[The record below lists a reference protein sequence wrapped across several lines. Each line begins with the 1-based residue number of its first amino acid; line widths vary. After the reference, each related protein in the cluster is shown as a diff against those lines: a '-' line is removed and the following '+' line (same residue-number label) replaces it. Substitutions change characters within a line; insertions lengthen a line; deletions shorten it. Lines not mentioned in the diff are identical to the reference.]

1 MTKCLSCGAAL
12 ASETRFCPDCGA
24 PLAQS
29 SEDTETR
36 LAPQAALGVTSSR
49 PSSSR
54 PSSGSHSGW
63 LSTSAVMDEGRF
75 LPGAILA
82 GRYRMIGP
90 IGKGGM
96 GEVYRAD
103 DLRLGQPVA
112 LKFLPESVASDTA
125 RLAQFHQEVRSAR
138 QVSHPNVCRVYDIG
152 EVDGLTFLSM
162 EYVAGEDLAS
172 LAKRIGRLSPHKA
185 LDLSRQLCAG
195 LAAAHDRRVLH
206 RDLKPANL
214 MLDDNGQLRIT
225 DFGLAGVAGDVGP
238 RAGTPAYMAPE
249 QLTGQPATVQTDIY
263 ALGLVI
269 YELFTGQRPF
279 DFRSI
284 AELMQRHDEG
294 VPPPSSFVTGLDL
307 SLDRAIMRCLERD
320 PAKRPDSARKVL
332 ASLPGGDPLAA
343 ALAAGETPS
352 PEMVAAAGE
361 TSAIRPAVGLAVLT
375 GVVVGLAAITTIYN
389 RTLLVSIVPM
399 ERSPDAL
406 ADRAQELVA
415 QLGYTEPPIDRA
427 WGLVNNVEALRWIA
441 RTDSS
446 LNRWDRLRS
455 GSPAAAVFW
464 YRQSRG
470 PMFPITRNTQVLQ
483 NDPPMTSAGMILVS
497 LDTRGR
503 LLELLALPPRRDAG
517 APAPVA
523 SDYQRL
529 FVSAGLDPSRFTEIP
544 TDVTPRAF
552 ADARRGFE
560 GPLEDDPSTKVRVET
575 STYRGRPVAF
585 QIIAPWTQI
594 AAGQRVAQ
602 GTAERLIGIFA
613 AVLVPLLLV
622 AGVVLARRNLKSGR
636 GDRRGAAAAGTYMLT
651 TALAAWVIGA
661 THTSIIDSEVDRL
674 FNVAIAG
681 GLFSA
686 AMLWVWYIGVEPYV
700 RRFWPNMML
709 GWSRLVSGRIR
720 DPRVGLEVLA
730 GAACG
735 TLMTFLLALHDVV
748 PPLFGLPAP
757 MPQTSELSVLIETR
771 RFLSYLFGAA
781 NQALYN
787 GMIGVFGLV
796 FFRILFRRRWLAL
809 VVVMV
814 AFTPVALRGMFP
826 GDTGLL
832 EALFGTLILG
842 AVIGVIVRFGLVAG
856 SVALFFHFITSS
868 VALTW
873 NWSAWYAGATIGT
886 LGCAAAIAAFGYYAA
901 RGEEPLFSLAFD

>member
-1 MTKCLSCGAAL
+1 VTKCLACGAAL
-12 ASETRFCPDCGA
+12 ASETRFCPECGA

-36 LAPQAALGVTSSR
+36 LAPQASVTATTSR
-49 PSSSR
+49 PTSR
-54 PSSGSHSGW
+54 PTSGTPSGW

-75 LPGAILA
+75 LPGAVLA

-103 DLRLGQPVA
+103 DLRLGQRVA
-112 LKFLPESVASDTA
+112 LKFLPESVATDPA

-172 LAKRIGRLSPHKA
+172 LSKRIGRLSPDKA
-185 LDLSRQLCAG
+185 LDLARQLCAG

-225 DFGLAGVAGDVGP
+225 DFGLAGIAGDVGP

-249 QLTGQPATVQTDIY
+249 QLAGQPATVQSDIY

-294 VPPPSSFVTGLDL
+294 IPPPSSFVTGLDP
-307 SLDRAIMRCLERD
+307 SVDRAIMRCLERD
-320 PAKRPDSARKVL
+320 PARRPDSARKLL

-361 TSAIRPAVGLAVLT
+361 TSAIRPSI
-375 GVVVGLAAITTIYN
+375 GLAALVSVILGLIAITTVYN
-389 RTLLVSIVPM
+389 KTLLVSIIPM
-399 ERSPDAL
+399 ERSPEAL
-406 ADRAQELVA
+406 ADRARELVG
-415 QLGYTEPPIDRA
+415 QVGYTEPPVDRA
-427 WGLVNNVEALRWIA
+427 WGLVNNVEALRWIQ
-441 RTDSS
+441 RTDRSP
-446 LNRWDRLRS
+446 NRWERLRS
-455 GSPAAAVFW
+455 GSPPAAAFW
-464 YRQSRG
+464 YRQSNA
-470 PMFPITRNTQVLQ
+470 PMFPATRNLQVAPF
-483 NDPPMTSAGMILVS
+483 DPPMTTAGMILVW

-503 LLELLALPPRRDAG
+503 LVELLAAPPRRDGG
-517 APAPVA
+517 APAPIPV
-523 SDYQRL
+523 DHHRL
-529 FVSAGLDPSRFTEIP
+529 FQSAGLDPGRFAGIAS
-544 TDVTPRAF
+544 DVTPRAF
-552 ADARRGFE
+552 ADARAAFE
-560 GPLEDDPSTKVRVET
+560 GPHPDDPSMTVRIET
-575 STYRGRPVAF
+575 ATYRGRPVSF
-585 QIIAPWTQI
+585 QVIAPWTQI

-602 GTAERLIGIFA
+602 GTTERLIGVFA

-636 GDRRGAAAAGTYMLT
+636 GDRRGAAAAGIFMLAT
-651 TALAAWVIGA
+651 GIASWVIGA

-720 DPRVGLEVLA
+720 DPRVGLEILA

-735 TLMTFLLALHDVV
+735 TLMTLLLALHDVV
-748 PPLFGLPAP
+748 PSLVGLSTP
-757 MPQTSELSVLIETR
+757 MPQTSELGVLLETR
-771 RFLSYLFGAA
+771 RFLSFLLAAA

-809 VVVMV
+809 VVVMIL
-814 AFTPVALRGMFP
+814 FTPIALRGMFP
-826 GDTGLL
+826 GDTGWL
-832 EALFGTLILG
+832 ELIFGVLILG
-842 AVIGVIVRFGLVAG
+842 AVIGTIMRFGLVAG

-873 NWSAWYAGATIGT
+873 NWSAWYAGATVGT
-886 LGCAAAIAAFGYYAA
+886 LFCAVAIAAFGYYAA
-901 RGEEPLFSLAFD
+901 RGEEPLFSHAFD